1 MMERSEFGDGDKGGG
16 GTKMFRV
23 FCTCRLHTVLG
34 STLAIPGGL
43 NMKSPRAHVFQHLV
57 PAGDTVWEGHRTLQ
71 RWNLAEGSR
80 SLGVSLEAI

>member
-1 MMERSEFGDGDKGGG
+1 ME
-16 GTKMFRV
+16 TKEEAVQRCFESFVRAT
-23 FCTCRLHTVLG
+23 FIPYTVLG
-34 STLAIPGGL
+34 STLAIHGGL